1 VSNLFP
7 YTAVG
12 SWDAIQKKFF
22 ADGAIFDQIQ
32 R

>member
-1 VSNLFP
+1 VPNLFS
-7 YTAVG
+7 YTAIG
-12 SWDAIQKKFF
+12 SWDAIQQKFF